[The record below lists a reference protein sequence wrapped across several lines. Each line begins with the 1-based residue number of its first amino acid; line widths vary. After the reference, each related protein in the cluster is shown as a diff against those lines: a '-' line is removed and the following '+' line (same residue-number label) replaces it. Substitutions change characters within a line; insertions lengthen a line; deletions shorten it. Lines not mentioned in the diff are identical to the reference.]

1 MDVSQQRASNDGG
14 TDELLWSI
22 GEADRG
28 PSQFSDRWFTR
39 GREGPRF
46 VVGTSDP
53 AADWPQTQP
62 GPLDAA
68 HGYKSATT
76 SVFFEAPEGS
86 ELLWHELTL
95 DGIASH
101 GPCPDLLIS
110 VNGSVGL
117 VLLEP
122 VRDDRCLEPR
132 TQPPIAGLF
141 LRQVPLPPGCVVAGR
156 NEIAITTTAVDPPD
170 PDELRPQQLPFL
182 GAMFG
187 SALSWRALSLR
198 RIAEPDPPSVRLV
211 ALPLYVDEGGAL
223 RELFDVIGS
232 GPGAAACDRI
242 ELTVG
247 PHHFV
252 LSPDGPS
259 RPFGDLRRRVV
270 VPVLDGTAPGRVA
283 LLGGGGPIV
292 WKGSVRPAR
301 RWTLHLIPHVHLD
314 VGYTD
319 AQAKVTELHSRNV
332 ERALDLL
339 ATRPDY
345 AFSIDGSLVL
355 EQFLRTRDGQQADRA
370 LRAIRDGRV
379 SVNAFYALFLSG
391 MATLEEC
398 YRAAAL
404 AARFRRE
411 YDLPISYANLTDVPS
426 YSAAMPSIVAALG
439 LQAFV
444 GIANHTRGGNL
455 DSDVLHLQSPLRWE
469 GPDGASVLTCF
480 LDSYSQLRWMSG
492 EPPTLVGCAEAFT
505 RHVARYDREDYLPDQ
520 LAIMG
525 THVDNEDLSHG
536 YAELV
541 ERWSARYAYPRL
553 RFSTIADY
561 VASVHPLLDRLP
573 TLRGDGG
580 SYWEDGVGTQAVAI
594 AAYRRAQAL
603 LPAAESLSA
612 LICAAYPGLRPDI
625 ALLDTAW
632 ENLMF
637 GCEHTWTSTHATT
650 RPHAEQTRD
659 QLAWKVERIAQG
671 LRLSTDASRAALSQL
686 GERTSTCR
694 PSLVV
699 YNPAAWSRDTEIEV
713 EIEDGLEAVDPAGE
727 PCEADSDPAVDGL
740 RRTRI
745 RVLRLPAFGYR
756 VLPLRKALAAR
767 PAEDSG
773 SVSQT
778 TSGILQAPRY
788 TVSFDPDTGRL
799 LSLVH
804 RSTGA
809 ELLDAGS
816 PYAAGEVLYVAGG
829 GTAEGRGLGAEATSL
844 YDAIPSLPPPELTV
858 SPAETRLVGMRRTPW
873 GWLVET
879 EGRAQS
885 IPCIRCRW
893 QFRNADDTVELSV
906 TLVKEPV
913 LAKESVYVAFPFALP
928 APTVRYDRQQGW
940 VDPASDHQPGACN
953 EWFTSASVVTL
964 TCAQRSIAWAS
975 ADAPL
980 FTLDDV
986 VRGSWST
993 VCRPRTGTILSWVM
1007 NNYWFT
1013 NTSASQEGTVTLR
1026 YAFRPSAEFDP
1037 VGATR
1042 LGSNLR
1048 NPVLVGEVTELDKGD
1063 ADPRPL
1069 GSDGVLLRTSLPDNL
1084 DATVFAGRVR
1094 NGVLVR
1100 LREVAGSGA
1109 TAMVWHPGEMRTARA
1124 FLCDASENP
1133 IGPLELSANGAA
1145 LIRVSPFEVVTV
1157 LFASGPD

>member
-1 MDVSQQRASNDGG
+1 MDVSQQRASDDGAG
-14 TDELLWSI
+14 EPLWSI

-28 PSQFSDRWFTR
+28 PSQFSDRWFTG

-46 VVGTSDP
+46 VVGRSDP

-62 GPLDAA
+62 GPLDAT
-68 HGYKSATT
+68 HGYAPATA
-76 SVFFEAPEGS
+76 SVVFEAPVGS
-86 ELLWHELTL
+86 ELLWHELSL

-101 GPCPDLLIS
+101 GPCPDLLVS

-122 VRDDRCLEPR
+122 VRDARCLEPR
-132 TQPPIAGLF
+132 TQPPIAGPF
-141 LRQVPLPPGCVVAGR
+141 LRRVPLPPGCVVAGR
-156 NEIAITTTAVDPPD
+156 NEIAVTTTAVDAPD
-170 PDELRPQQLPFL
+170 PEELQPRQLPFL

-187 SALSWRALSLR
+187 SALSWRVLSLR
-198 RIAEPDPPSVRLV
+198 PIAEPDPPSVRLV
-211 ALPLYVDEGGAL
+211 PLPLYVGEGGVL
-223 RELFDVIGS
+223 HELFDVIGS
-232 GPGAAACDRI
+232 GPGAAARRRI

-247 PHHFV
+247 PHHLV
-252 LSPDGPS
+252 LEPDGPS
-259 RPFGDLRRRVV
+259 RPFGDLRRRVA
-270 VPVLDGTAPGRVA
+270 VPALDGTAPGRVA
-283 LLGGGGPIV
+283 LSGEGQPIV
-292 WKGSVRPAR
+292 WEGSVRPAR

-345 AFSIDGSLVL
+345 AFSLDGSIIL
-355 EQFLRTRDGQQADRA
+355 EQFLRTRDGSQADRA

-379 SVNAFYALFLSG
+379 SVNAFYVLFLSG
-391 MATLEEC
+391 MASLEEC
-398 YRAAAL
+398 YRAGAL
-404 AARFRRE
+404 AARWRRE
-411 YDLPISYANLTDVPS
+411 HGLPIGYANLTDVPS
-426 YSAAMPSIVAALG
+426 YSTAMPSIVAALG
-439 LQAFV
+439 LEAFV

-455 DSDVLHLQSPLRWE
+455 DSDDLHLRSPLRWQ

-480 LDSYSQLRWMSG
+480 LDSYSQLRWMGG
-492 EPPTLVGCAEAFT
+492 EPPTLAGCAEAFT
-505 RHVARYDREDYLPDQ
+505 RHVARYDRDDYLPDQ

-536 YAELV
+536 YADLV

-561 VASVHPLLDRLP
+561 IASVQPLLDRLP

-612 LICAAYPGLRPDI
+612 LVAAAYPGLRPDI
-625 ALLDTAW
+625 ALLDAAW

-659 QLAWKVERIAQG
+659 QLDWKVGRIAQG

-686 GERTSTCR
+686 GERASTCR

-699 YNPAAWSRDTEIEV
+699 YNPAAWSRDAEIEV
-713 EIEDGLEAVDPAGE
+713 EIEDGLEAVGPTGE
-727 PCEADSDPAVDGL
+727 PCEADADPAVDGL

-745 RVLRLPAFGYR
+745 RVPGLPAFGYR
-756 VLPLRKALAAR
+756 VLPLRRALSAR
-767 PAEDSG
+767 PADDGGPAGRTASG
-773 SVSQT
+773 TLQT
-778 TSGILQAPRY
+778 PRY
-788 TVSFDPDTGRL
+788 TVTLDPGTGRL

-804 RSTGA
+804 RATGA
-809 ELLDAGS
+809 ELLDLGS
-816 PYAAGEVLYVAGG
+816 PHAAGEVLYVTGG

-844 YDAIPSLPPPELTV
+844 YDAVPSLPLPELTV
-858 SPAETRLVGMRRTPW
+858 SRAETRLVGMRRTPW

-879 EGRAQS
+879 EGRAKS
-885 IPCIRCRW
+885 IPRIRSRW
-893 QFRNADDTVELSV
+893 QFRDADDTVELSV
-906 TLVKEPV
+906 TLAKEPV
-913 LAKESVYVAFPFALP
+913 LAKESVYVAFPFAVP

-940 VDPASDHQPGACN
+940 VDPAADHQPGACN
-953 EWFTSASVVTL
+953 EWFTCASVVTL

-986 VRGSWST
+986 VRGSWPT
-993 VCRPRTGTILSWVM
+993 ACRPRTGTVLSWVM

-1013 NTSASQEGTVTLR
+1013 NTAASQEGTATLR
-1026 YAFRPSAEFDP
+1026 YAFRPSPEFDP

-1042 LGSNLR
+1042 LGSGLR
-1048 NPVLVGEVTELDKGD
+1048 TPVLAGEVTELDKGD

-1069 GSDGVLLRTSLPDNL
+1069 GTGGALLRASLPENL
-1084 DATVFAGRVR
+1084 DVTVFAGRVR
-1094 NGVLVR
+1094 DGVLVR
-1100 LREVAGSGA
+1100 LREVAGSAA
-1109 TAMVWHPGEMRTARA
+1109 TATVWHPGATGTARA
-1124 FLCDASENP
+1124 FLCDASEDP
-1133 IGPLELSANGAA
+1133 VGPLDLGADGAA
-1145 LIRVSPFEVVTV
+1145 LIRVPPFGVVTV
-1157 LFASGPD
+1157 LFASGPG